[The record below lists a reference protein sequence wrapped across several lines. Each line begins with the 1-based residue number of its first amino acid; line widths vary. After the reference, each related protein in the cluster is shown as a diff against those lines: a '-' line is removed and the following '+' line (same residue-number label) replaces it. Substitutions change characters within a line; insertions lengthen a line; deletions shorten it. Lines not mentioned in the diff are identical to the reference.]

1 MTDVD
6 SSDGLMTPIRPEQL
20 DPGAVI
26 AQSLDNQWVPAPLA
40 RKMIERGESLDDVA
54 RQRLTDVRAEYF
66 RSLINAS
73 QVVVNRAYFYN
84 NDAITVDLM
93 EEGEARQAHRR
104 LLASGAIVPFLLTE
118 RHPAEEPPAHL
129 HVRQAGFTA
138 WQETLAGLPADDRV
152 RCVRM
157 SWDDPDDDRENRER
171 SRTRLFQPFAEK
183 VQGLT
188 AKDIDILAAQVG
200 VAPRDADR
208 FGQRLGEVVS
218 FSNSLSVRRRQVVRN
233 TLYEE
238 FVSVPGSNVAEGRY
252 DAGKPFAGEIKQL
265 LDLIYSVNLADALGR
280 YPLTPVGSLR
290 RVVLQEAREARATPG
305 IVEDPEQLLTFL
317 RRQTFAAVQD
327 HLTPAAVN
335 GLALQDIWRLR
346 QTAAW
351 NAYVRA
357 FGALTASPEAFRDS
371 VGEVFDCYV
380 RLNSEILKL
389 ARERRQ
395 ARPNPW
401 RPVVEV
407 VVTVGAAVF
416 TAVSG
421 DDFWEVAGAALPLAV
436 SGSLSG
442 SVQLVL
448 RNRIHGRQEQRF
460 AREIASV
467 RLASAR
473 EWEQF
478 HDLVRRLPGYRE
490 SAGPGP
496 TGRAA
501 TTTQDNED
509 LPEY

>member
-6 SSDGLMTPIRPEQL
+6 SSDDLMTPIRPEQL

-26 AQSLDNQWVPAPLA
+26 AQSLDNQWVPAQLT
-40 RKMIERGESLDDVA
+40 KDMIERGRSLDQVA
-54 RQRLTDVRAEYF
+54 RQRVAEVRAEYF

-84 NDAITVDLM
+84 NDAINRDLT
-93 EEGEARQAHRR
+93 EEGEAREAHRR
-104 LLASGAIVPFLLTE
+104 LLASGAIVPFLINE
-118 RHPAEEPPAHL
+118 RHPGEEPPARL
-129 HVRQAGFTA
+129 HVRREGFTA
-138 WQETLAGLPADDRV
+138 WQETLAGLASTDRV

-157 SWDDPDDDRENRER
+157 SWDDPVHDRENRDHT
-171 SRTRLFQPFAEK
+171 RTLLFQPFAEK

-188 AKDIDILAAQVG
+188 AKDIDVLAAHVG
-200 VAPRDADR
+200 VGPQEADR
-208 FGQRLGEVVS
+208 FGARLGEVVG
-218 FSNSLSVRRRQVVRN
+218 FSNSLSVRRQPVVRN

-238 FVSVPGSNVAEGRY
+238 FVSVPGTNVAEGRY
-252 DAGKPFAGEIKQL
+252 DRDKPFAAEIKQL
-265 LDLIYSVNLADALGR
+265 LDLIYNVNLADALGR

-305 IVEDPEQLLTFL
+305 VIEDPEQLQTFL
-317 RRQTFAAVQD
+317 RRQTFATVQD
-327 HLTPAAVN
+327 HLTPAAVD
-335 GLALQDIWRLR
+335 ALTLRDIGELR

-351 NAYVRA
+351 HAYTRA
-357 FGALTASPEAFRDS
+357 FGELTASPEAFQDS
-371 VGEVFDCYV
+371 VGRVFDRYV
-380 RLNSEILKL
+380 GLNSEILRL
-389 ARERRQ
+389 ARERRR

-421 DDFWEVAGAALPLAV
+421 NDVWEVTGAVLPLAV
-436 SGSLSG
+436 TGSLSG

-473 EWEQF
+473 EWEEF
-478 HDLVRRLPGYRE
+478 RDLARRLPGYRE
-490 SAGPGP
+490 EAGAAP
-496 TGRAA
+496 TARAA

-509 LPEY
+509 LPDY